1 MITLPITPPPQV
13 PAASLRHWSKDA
25 RASRGES
32 ALPGSVSNACRNA
45 HANVTRWGLTWKVPM
60 SHLKTDFDGESVQ
73 VPYLSPKDFLGF
85 LLVNAPDL
93 LWGGASD
100 ISQATANLESFW
112 SAYKGIDPGHV
123 MFQRGDSPRSPG
135 NTLPFAFHG
144 DEGRGAKKGNT
155 CVISMESVLGLPDT
169 SRATSVMTDA
179 SFCKHC
185 ELSVE
190 VATLFNT
197 TAGKMEVKNR
207 VSPLPP
213 CGCQVHNLKGHSY
226 LTKYVLCVLP
236 NKFYKETDLL
246 DQFMELFS
254 GIFKDLFENGIVI
267 NQKRWYVSI
276 VGLKGDLK
284 WFEKIGKLHRCFN
297 KQIGVNLQCCH
308 ECGAGGI
315 NMPWEDGNHF
325 PCWSNSL
332 FPSRP
337 WRDTEVPAIAQIP
350 HHDREPERML
360 KRDLFHVSKVGVIRD
375 FLASSLILMFHLG
388 YFIEPRQRGV
398 SNSRESLL
406 QRAHHHFKW
415 YCKCNHKS
423 PGLHSFTKVFF
434 NAVYQSDYPWVN
446 TKGSDSTIM
455 VGWIRVLVKG
465 FLNDILDEDH
475 REVLESVL
483 LAANSIE
490 GWQSLVYNHGLW
502 LNRHCAAV
510 LYDHFHT
517 FIAEYDKLAFWS
529 LYSFRITTFAKKG
542 KLHQMMHFKY
552 EILEHLQD
560 PSVKWILNPLA
571 FACEANEDV
580 VGRISRLSRRVSP
593 QIPVKRKLQLYL
605 MKSKAVYRRYKTVQK
620 NGIKKK

>member
-213 CGCQVHNLKGHSY
+213 CGCQVLSEK
-226 LTKYVLCVLP
+226 
-236 NKFYKETDLL
+236 
-246 DQFMELFS
+246 S
-254 GIFKDLFENGIVI
+254 G
-267 NQKRWYVSI
+267 
-276 VGLKGDLK
+276 
-284 WFEKIGKLHRCFN
+284 
-297 KQIGVNLQCCH
+297 
-308 ECGAGGI
+308 
-315 NMPWEDGNHF
+315 
-325 PCWSNSL
+325 
-332 FPSRP
+332 
-337 WRDTEVPAIAQIP
+337 
-350 HHDREPERML
+350 
-360 KRDLFHVSKVGVIRD
+360 
-375 FLASSLILMFHLG
+375 
-388 YFIEPRQRGV
+388 
-398 SNSRESLL
+398 
-406 QRAHHHFKW
+406 
-415 YCKCNHKS
+415 
-423 PGLHSFTKVFF
+423 
-434 NAVYQSDYPWVN
+434 
-446 TKGSDSTIM
+446 
-455 VGWIRVLVKG
+455 
-465 FLNDILDEDH
+465 
-475 REVLESVL
+475 
-483 LAANSIE
+483 
-490 GWQSLVYNHGLW
+490 
-502 LNRHCAAV
+502 
-510 LYDHFHT
+510 
-517 FIAEYDKLAFWS
+517 
-529 LYSFRITTFAKKG
+529 
-542 KLHQMMHFKY
+542 
-552 EILEHLQD
+552 
-560 PSVKWILNPLA
+560 
-571 FACEANEDV
+571 NED
-580 VGRISRLSRRVSP
+580 P
-593 QIPVKRKLQLYL
+593 
-605 MKSKAVYRRYKTVQK
+605 
-620 NGIKKK
+620 N